1 MAVKNYRV
9 TARRSGEWW
18 ALDVPELPG
27 VHSQTKRLEQ
37 AEAEISEAI
46 ALMLDCEPEDFS
58 VEISPELPAMAQA
71 VLEQLNA
78 AREAAEQV
86 TEALRLATMRA
97 VLVLTEDLSQRDV
110 GRLLGVS
117 FQRVHQLKDAAP
129 PLSELELRFEPFAH
143 LLLGDDA
150 ALARSAASGFH
161 ACRVLGNAGS
171 ESREEKASA

>member
-18 ALDVPELPG
+18 ALDVPDLPG
-27 VHSQTKRLEQ
+27 VHSQTKRLDQ
-37 AEAEISEAI
+37 AAAEISDAI

-58 VEISPELPAMAQA
+58 VDIVPELPGAARA
-71 VLEQLNA
+71 VLEQLTA

-110 GRLLGVS
+110 GRLIGVS
-117 FQRVHQLKDAAP
+117 FQRVHQIKDAAP
-129 PLSELELRFEPFAH
+129 PLPEVELQFAPLATRTLDLMEELSASVARAQNLPVEP
-143 LLLGDDA
+143 DQ
-150 ALARSAASGFH
+150 R
-161 ACRVLGNAGS
+161 
-171 ESREEKASA
+171 EKASA